1 MSLIR
6 VKRSG
11 SSGSPSALA
20 QGEMAY
26 SFLGGTQSN
35 GGDRLYIGT
44 GTETGGIATNI
55 EVIGGKYFTTM
66 LDHVPGTLTANSAV
80 IVDSSGK
87 IDQLNVTALTANT
100 LVLSASLT
108 ANGST
113 GSAGQVLTSNGTGTY
128 WSTSVGSTNIG
139 QTSNSSAISLTSSTG
154 TGTTLAAANSTVAG
168 LLSADAQTIAGVKTF
183 SSTISGSINGNANTA
198 TALQTARTIN
208 GVTFDGTANITI
220 TAANPNALTLGSYLT
235 GTSYDGSS
243 AVTAAVDATT
253 TATASKI
260 VARDAAGNFAAN
272 TITANLTGTASSANN
287 STYLN
292 GQAASYYNDWTNLTN
307 KPNYIVN
314 ITGGTGVTVTGT
326 PAAGWTPTLAIGQDV
341 ATTANVTFKNINA
354 TGDVQIDGNLTV
366 SGTTVTVNATNLAV
380 EDNMIYLNSGSAVA
394 NPDLGFAGNY
404 NDGTYRHAGLFRDAT
419 DGVWK
424 FFHGYTPEPDASPYI
439 DTANNTF
446 TLSTVQANTF
456 IGSLSGVAT
465 SANTLT
471 TARNINGTSFNG
483 SADITITA
491 NTSQSITFNN
501 GGSGDASGT
510 TFNGGTAR
518 TISYNTVGAS
528 PLAGSASLTTVG
540 TITSGTWNGS
550 VITGTYGG
558 TGVNNGTKTITIGG
572 NITTANSFTTSGN
585 FALTLTTTAA
595 TNVTLPTTGTLA
607 TLAGSETLTNKTL
620 TLPTIGGTGAV
631 FNGSTSGTT
640 TLLASATAG
649 TTTITLP
656 ATTGNVVTTGD
667 TGTVTSTMIADGT
680 IVNGDISASAAI
692 AVSKLAA
699 STISGITLGNN
710 LGTLTFG
717 TGLTAG
723 GSSYNG
729 STGVTIT
736 AVTANN
742 TALGI
747 ASFDSTNFTVTAG
760 AVAINT
766 IDGGTY

>member
-11 SSGSPSALA
+11 TSGSPSALA

-44 GTETGGIATNI
+44 GTETGGIAANI
-55 EVIGGKYFTTM
+55 EVIGGKYFTAM
-66 LDHVPGTLTANSAV
+66 LDHVPGTLTGNSAV

-87 IDQLNVTALTANT
+87 IDQLNITALTANT
-100 LVLSASLT
+100 LVLSASIT
-108 ANGST
+108 ANNST
-113 GSAGQVLTSNGTGTY
+113 GTAGQVLTSNGTGTY
-128 WSTSVGSTNIG
+128 WSTIVGVTNIG
-139 QTSNSSAISLTSSTG
+139 QTSNSSTISLTSSTG
-154 TGTTLAAANSTVAG
+154 TGTTLEAANSSTAG
-168 LLSADAQTIAGVKTF
+168 LLSAVSQTIAGTKTF
-183 SSTISGSINGNANTA
+183 TSMISGSINGNANTA

-208 GVTFDGTANITI
+208 GTSFDGTANITI
-220 TAANPNALTLGSYLT
+220 TAANPNALTIGSYLT
-235 GTSYDGSS
+235 GSSYDGSS
-243 AVTAAVDATT
+243 AVTIAVDAASA
-253 TATASKI
+253 ATASKV
-260 VARDAAGNFAAN
+260 VARDSSGNFSAN

-314 ITGGTGVTVTGT
+314 VTGGTGVTVTGT

-341 ATTANVTFKNINA
+341 ATTANVTFRNINA
-354 TGDVQIDGNLTV
+354 TGNVQIDGDLTV
-366 SGTTVTVNATNLAV
+366 SGNTVTVNVTNLAV

-394 NPDLGFAGNY
+394 NPDLGIAGNY
-404 NDGTYRHAGLFRDAT
+404 NDGTYAHAGIFRDAT
-419 DGVWK
+419 DGIWK
-424 FFHGYTPEPDASPYI
+424 FFHGYLPEPDASPYI
-439 DTANNTF
+439 DTSNTSF

-456 IGSLSGVAT
+456 VGSLSGVAT

-491 NTSQSITFNN
+491 NTSQSITFND
-501 GGSGDASGT
+501 SGTGAASGN

-518 TISYNTVGAS
+518 TISYNTIGAS

-550 VITGTYGG
+550 IITGTYGG

-572 NITTANSFTTSGN
+572 NISTANSFTTSGN

-595 TNVTLPTTGTLA
+595 TSVTLPTSGTL
-607 TLAGSETLTNKTL
+607 
-620 TLPTIGGTGAV
+620 I
-631 FNGSTSGTT
+631 STD
-640 TLLASATAG
+640 
-649 TTTITLP
+649 
-656 ATTGNVVTTGD
+656 D
-667 TGTVTSTMIADGT
+667 TGTVTSTMIANGT
-680 IVNGDISASAAI
+680 IVDADINASAAI

-747 ASFDSTNFTVTAG
+747 ASFDATNFTVSSG
-760 AVAINT
+760 AVSINT